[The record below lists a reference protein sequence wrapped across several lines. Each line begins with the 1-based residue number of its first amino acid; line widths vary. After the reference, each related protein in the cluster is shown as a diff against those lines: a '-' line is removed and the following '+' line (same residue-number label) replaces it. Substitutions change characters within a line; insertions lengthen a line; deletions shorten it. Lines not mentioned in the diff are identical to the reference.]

1 MSDNKVKRNLI
12 ISLLVLILFVGIC
25 RYTNALIYEAGED
38 DEQVYTISA
47 RKLFEMKETHI
58 SGGTIQY
65 INGKEGEVSEEI
77 SAYYRLE
84 EVDTNIYSLV
94 CDADLKFLE
103 TRRPDS
109 IEVYSEYDIY
119 NRESL
124 PYLLKLLGFK
134 GKTYV
139 VDNDENDMAF
149 FGKESLNAD
158 NSVHISDYSAIIYH
172 DIYGENLAY
181 IEMPIKAVVKYA
193 DQTVE
198 LGVSIRVTFE

>member
-12 ISLLVLILFVGIC
+12 ISLMVLILFVGIC

-47 RKLFEMKETHI
+47 RKLYEMKEIHI
-58 SGGTIQY
+58 SGGTKQY
-65 INGKEGEVSEEI
+65 FNDKEWEVPEEI

-103 TRRPDS
+103 SRQPES
-109 IEVYSEYDIY
+109 IEVYSEYNIY
-119 NRESL
+119 KQESL

-139 VDNDENDMAF
+139 ADNDENDMAF

-198 LGVSIRVTFE
+198 LGFSIRVTFE